1 MLRALRTH
9 LGSGVP
15 VIGVNFGRVGF
26 LSSMQ
31 PEELE
36 VGLTRAFRGELE
48 VVALPTLEVVNGDEH
63 VAVNDVVVTSAVL
76 GRMVELEWAVGGE
89 DLGSVACDG
98 LVCST
103 PSGSTAYNLSNGG
116 PVLMWGI
123 DAMTTT
129 FVAPHSLHARP
140 LVVPR
145 GKDVH
150 VVNRTSDVPVVV
162 IADGR
167 LATSRRRHGHRPP
180 RGGADA
186 ACDAAGRDVRQPL
199 PGSSRRRPLATEGPV
214 SSVAAARARASVR
227 TGAARGAGLRSISC
241 CAGCGSKPCPHPRG
255 RPRARPGL
263 VALTGE
269 TGAGKTIV
277 TQAIGL
283 LLGAKGDATAVGA
296 ASGRGVRRGETRR
309 CPTGS
314 STRTASSH
322 SAICARTA
330 SPASSSRAA

>member
-1 MLRALRTH
+1 MSSNAGSTPPSRSRRQPITRAALVTHGRPEQIGDGIERVVTVAGDAGVELIVAADEAARHGLEAYGDPRTAELVVVLGGDGTMLRALRTY

-48 VVALPTLEVVNGDEH
+48 VVALPTLQVVNGDEH

-162 IADGR
+162 IADGHR
-167 LATSRRRHGHRPP
+167 LGDIAPGGTVTVRLGEAQTLLAT
-180 RGGADA
+180 
-186 ACDAAGRDVRQPL
+186 L
-199 PGSSRRRPLATEGPV
+199 P
-214 SSVAAARARASVR
+214 
-227 TGAARGAGLRSISC
+227 
-241 CAGCGSKPCPHPRG
+241 
-255 RPRARPGL
+255 
-263 VALTGE
+263 
-269 TGAGKTIV
+269 
-277 TQAIGL
+277 
-283 LLGAKGDATAVGA
+283 DATFV
-296 ASGRGVRRGETRR
+296 SRYRETF
-309 CPTGS
+309 
-314 STRTASSH
+314 
-322 SAICARTA
+322 SA
-330 SPASSSRAA
+330 